1 MQRTFT
7 ILKARY
13 VKAGNAGLVI
23 DRLIKEGFQIRAVKM
38 LHLTKAQAE
47 GFYYVHKERPFF
59 GDLVR
64 FMTEGPIVLMILE
77 AEGAIE
83 KLRKLM
89 GATIRQG
96 RGRHDSETVWIQ
108 HRTQCDSR
116 FRRSGNIR
124 VRDVILL
131 QSTRN
136 CLMSTWNSLGEL
148 SSLLAESFVLV
159 GVFLDVRAQTA
170 VSHWPSAAGF
180 SLSRATILAFYFPL
194 GTSIVISIILTI
206 IVRLLTKR

>member
-7 ILKARY
+7 ILKPDT
-13 VKAGNAGLVI
+13 VQAGNAGLVI
-23 DRLIKEGFQIRAVKM
+23 DRLIKEGFRIRAVKM

-89 GATIRQG
+89 GATDPGKADAGTIRKQFG
-96 RGRHDSETVWIQ
+96 SNIERNAIHGSDGPET
-108 HRTQCDSR
+108 
-116 FRRSGNIR
+116 FAYE
-124 VRDVILL
+124 
-131 QSTRN
+131 
-136 CLMSTWNSLGEL
+136 MSY
-148 SSLLAESFVLV
+148 F
-159 GVFLDVRAQTA
+159 
-170 VSHWPSAAGF
+170 F
-180 SLSRATILAFYFPL
+180 SQLE
-194 GTSIVISIILTI
+194 IV
-206 IVRLLTKR
+206 

>member
-7 ILKARY
+7 ILKPDT

-23 DRLIKEGFQIRAVKM
+23 DRLIKEGFRIRAVKM
-38 LHLTKAQAE
+38 LHLSKAQAE

-89 GATIRQG
+89 GATDPGKAEAGTIRKQFG
-96 RGRHDSETVWIQ
+96 SNIERNAIHGSDGPET
-108 HRTQCDSR
+108 
-116 FRRSGNIR
+116 FAYE
-124 VRDVILL
+124 
-131 QSTRN
+131 
-136 CLMSTWNSLGEL
+136 MSY
-148 SSLLAESFVLV
+148 F
-159 GVFLDVRAQTA
+159 
-170 VSHWPSAAGF
+170 F
-180 SLSRATILAFYFPL
+180 SQLE
-194 GTSIVISIILTI
+194 IV
-206 IVRLLTKR
+206 